1 MVNSY
6 YCVHKYYRYRTKET
20 IVKEQIRQTSDGAFD
35 VSLPFIDLIICP
47 DYDFAFKREI
57 LRQYGIDSDEY
68 RQGNFRPSNDTK
80 NHCNLQDIFND
91 ITQNLHELLYKVK
104 FTTLD
109 RRNRTFV
116 EVFSR
121 ENPKQNAENVD
132 VVTKYTNTLGRCY
145 SIRPRAHVVRL
156 GILRVEITAR
166 LDIYVYLGYPGQF
179 MYNTK
184 KRVRT

>member
-1 MVNSY
+1 M
-6 YCVHKYYRYRTKET
+6 
-20 IVKEQIRQTSDGAFD
+20 
-35 VSLPFIDLIICP
+35 PFIDFIICP
-47 DYDFAFKREI
+47 DYEFAFKREV
-57 LRQYGIDSDEY
+57 LPHYGIDSNKY
-68 RQGNFRPSNDTK
+68 RQGNFYPSNGTK
-80 NHCNLQDIFND
+80 NHSNLQYIFND
-91 ITQNLHELLYKVK
+91 ITQNLHDLLSKVK

-109 RRNRTFV
+109 RKNRTFV

-121 ENPKQNAENVD
+121 EKPKQKTENVD

-184 KRVRT
+184 KRVRIN